1 MGIGNLVLWG
11 HVLLH
16 SLAGAPNSQQ
26 DECVGQENDSAGDN
40 IAEEEQA
47 DDVAHRRRAR
57 AGSVPVDAAGCAV
70 WFSPVFT
77 PARQGADGED
87 AGVAPDPRDQ
97 HVGVM
102 IGKLVTWGR
111 ECQIRAQTKAFL
123 RAQLITTWYDFQ
135 HFSLRS
141 RLVVPFLYF
150 YHP

>member
-1 MGIGNLVLWG
+1 MGIGNLVLWR

-26 DECVGQENDSAGDN
+26 DERVGQENDSAGDN
-40 IAEEEQA
+40 IAEEEQT

-70 WFSPVFT
+70 WLGPIFT
-77 PARQGADGED
+77 PAWQGADGKD
-87 AGVAPDPRDQ
+87 AGVAPDPCNQ

-111 ECQIRAQTKAFL
+111 ECQIRANIKAFL
-123 RAQLITTWYDFQ
+123 RAQLITTQYDIIAISLFVWMDGWGRAFQ
-135 HFSLRS
+135 
-141 RLVVPFLYF
+141 P
-150 YHP
+150 